1 MGRLPFDPGRVA
13 GAEQPQAASPD
24 RLTVTQLAALIDRAV
39 RDRVPTGVR
48 VVGEV
53 GQFRERTH
61 WYFDLKDAGAVVS
74 CAMWASS
81 ARKAGFLPRTGMQV
95 VVTGH
100 VEFYAPQGRTTF
112 MVDRIEPVGA
122 GAMELELR
130 RMVEELRGLGWLD
143 EERKRRL
150 PVLPRRVAVVTS
162 RSGAAL
168 QDVLDTFRRRCRS
181 LPIALVDVRVQG
193 PSAAAEIATA
203 VRGLSA
209 LHARLGIDVVLIT
222 RGGGSMEDLWPF
234 NDREVARA
242 IVECAVPVVAA
253 IGHETDVTLA
263 ELVADLR
270 AATPTQAA
278 MRIAPDAAAIEQQ
291 LVSVGRTLSLRCA
304 RVVRSR
310 LDEMDALVRHLRA
323 GERVLLQRSAGR
335 VDRLSARLEQ
345 HRPAAVFAER
355 ASRLAAAT
363 NGLRAAMARLL
374 AGRSVAAPAERL
386 GRAIRRAVHD
396 RELALLSA
404 ARNLDLVGPSSV
416 LQRGYSMTL
425 RADGRVVRSVGDVVA
440 GEAVQTRL
448 ADGSFASIVQGGR
461 GAHGP
466 VPMTSRA
473 VGRRKRSGLPV
484 DQPGLFG
491 GDPPSAP
498 PEQESTPRSPG

>member
-1 MGRLPFDPGRVA
+1 MSRLPFDPDRVGGPERPAA
-13 GAEQPQAASPD
+13 GTPD

-39 RDRVPTGVR
+39 RDRVPSGVR

-61 WYFDLKDAGAVVS
+61 WYFDLKDADAVVS

-81 ARKAGFLPRTGMQV
+81 AKRAGFVPRTGMQV

-100 VEFYAPQGRTTF
+100 VEFYARQGRTTF

-143 EERKRRL
+143 DARKRPL

-168 QDVLDTFRRRCRS
+168 QDVLDTFRRRCPS
-181 LPIALVDVRVQG
+181 LHVGLVDVRVQG
-193 PSAAAEIATA
+193 PEAAGEIELAL
-203 VRGLSA
+203 RRLSM
-209 LHARLGIDVVLIT
+209 HHSRLGVDVVLLT

-234 NDREVARA
+234 NDRGLAKA

-253 IGHETDVTLA
+253 IGHETDVTVA

-278 MRIAPDAAAIEQQ
+278 MRIAPDAAAIGQQ
-291 LVSVGRTLSLRCA
+291 LRSVGRTLAFRSA

-310 LDEMDALVRHLRA
+310 LDELEALARHLRS
-323 GERVLLQRSAGR
+323 GQRILAQDTSAR
-335 VDRLSARLEQ
+335 LDRLSARLEQ
-345 HRPAAVFAER
+345 HRPGAVFARRE
-355 ASRLAAAT
+355 ARLAAAT
-363 NGLRAAMARLL
+363 STLPAAMHRLLVAKEARLASHGL
-374 AGRSVAAPAERL
+374 ERAMRAGLQSSEAALSVAERSL
-386 GRAIRRAVHD
+386 
-396 RELALLSA
+396 E
-404 ARNLDLVGPSSV
+404 LVGPSSV

-425 RADGRVVRSVGDVVA
+425 RADGSVVRSAGSVRP
-440 GEAVQTRL
+440 GEAIQTRL
-448 ADGSFASIVQGGR
+448 MDGSFGSVVQGGR
-461 GAHGP
+461 GMHGP
-466 VPMTSRA
+466 VKVVQRPTT
-473 VGRRKRSGLPV
+473 RRRRGSDSP
-484 DQPGLFG
+484 DEPGLFG
-491 GDPPSAP
+491 G
-498 PEQESTPRSPG
+498 G